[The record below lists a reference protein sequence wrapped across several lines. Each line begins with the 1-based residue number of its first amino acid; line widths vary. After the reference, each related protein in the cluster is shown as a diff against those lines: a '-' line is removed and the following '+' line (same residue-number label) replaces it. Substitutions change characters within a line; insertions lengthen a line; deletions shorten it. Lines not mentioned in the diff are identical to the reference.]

1 MLIIQ
6 LHYKIEYTFC
16 NLLDIHMISGN
27 FGHSS
32 GDAGLQGMS
41 GPGAGGSHCWP
52 PETEARPPDPDAG
65 TESELDNPDT
75 CTACQVHVGYP
86 DTGKAC

>member
-1 MLIIQ
+1 
-6 LHYKIEYTFC
+6 
-16 NLLDIHMISGN
+16 MISGN

-52 PETEARPPDPDAG
+52 PETEARPPDPDTG
-65 TESELDNPDT
+65 TESEVDYLDMV
-75 CTACQVHVGYP
+75 QLV
-86 DTGKAC
+86 

>member
-32 GDAGLQGMS
+32 GDTGLQGMS

-52 PETEARPPDPDAG
+52 PETEARPPDPDTG
-65 TESELDNPDT
+65 TESEVDNPDT
-75 CTACQVHVGYP
+75 GTACQVDYGIFQKL
-86 DTGKAC
+86 GR

>member
-1 MLIIQ
+1 
-6 LHYKIEYTFC
+6 
-16 NLLDIHMISGN
+16 MISGN

-52 PETEARPPDPDAG
+52 PETEARPPDPDTG
-65 TESELDNPDT
+65 TESEFDNPDT
-75 CTACQVHVGYP
+75 CTACQVHVNYP
-86 DTGKAC
+86 DTSTCRLSRYRYSC